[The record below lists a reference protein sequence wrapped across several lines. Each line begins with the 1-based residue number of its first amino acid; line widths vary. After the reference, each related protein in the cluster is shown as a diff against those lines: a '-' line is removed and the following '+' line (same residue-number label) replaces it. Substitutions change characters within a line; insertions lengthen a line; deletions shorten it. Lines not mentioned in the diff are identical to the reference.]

1 MKLAM
6 RRRRIPGPGR
16 RESPVAWRPPD
27 DARARRG
34 NRPQRIGPQRIG
46 PQRIGPL
53 RIGPQGRKDTDERS
67 RLDDPSAAVDAPPTG
82 GSAVMR
88 LELSMK
94 ARLEQQLRLA
104 PQIIQSIEILQ
115 LPAQDLAELI
125 EQELQDNELLE
136 RQDQVDDAEPS
147 PDQEDESPPSPE
159 EEARLEDTFE
169 RLENLEEWGD
179 DFPLRRAAG
188 SDDKDKKLE
197 ALQNTA
203 SRPAT
208 LQDHLTSQ
216 VHMLEVPDRIR
227 ELTEYFI
234 HNLDASG
241 FLTQS
246 PEELVDGRK
255 EHNTEDEVR
264 ESVSLLQSL
273 EPPGI
278 GARNVQEGLLLQLD
292 PERRDYYVLREL
304 IEHHFEDLMKN
315 KLPRIAKATGQPLEK
330 IKELREFIGR
340 LNPAPGSLFS
350 EDKATPIQ
358 PDVVV
363 EWVDGRYEILIQDTY
378 FPRLT
383 ISSRYRE
390 LLEREKNNPKVR
402 EYIRKKLE
410 SARWLIESV
419 EQRKN
424 TLYKVCREIVDRQ
437 TEFLDHGIHYLKP
450 LKMQEV
456 ADALGIHV
464 STVSRAI
471 ADKWMQC
478 PQGIKPLKFFFT
490 GATDVTGGGVESRVS
505 VKTHI
510 QELIEKEDAKN
521 PLSDEDIMKKLS
533 TELGLNIARRTVTKY
548 RKALGIPSSRQRK
561 QF

>member
-1 MKLAM
+1 MDL
-6 RRRRIPGPGR
+6 
-16 RESPVAWRPPD
+16 
-27 DARARRG
+27 
-34 NRPQRIGPQRIG
+34 Q
-46 PQRIGPL
+46 
-53 RIGPQGRKDTDERS
+53 
-67 RLDDPSAAVDAPPTG
+67 
-82 GSAVMR
+82 
-88 LELSMK
+88 ELIDQ
-94 ARLEQQLRLA
+94 E
-104 PQIIQSIEILQ
+104 
-115 LPAQDLAELI
+115 LAENEFLETQ
-125 EQELQDNELLE
+125 EQAEERDAANEK
-136 RQDQVDDAEPS
+136 EPTS
-147 PDQEDESPPSPE
+147 AE
-159 EEARLEDTFE
+159 EEARLEETFE

-179 DFPLRRAAG
+179 DYGLRRSSG
-188 SDDKDKKLE
+188 GMDEKDKKLE

-208 LQDHLTSQ
+208 LQDFLTGQ
-216 VHMLEVPDRIR
+216 LYLTEVTGRVR
-227 ELTEYFI
+227 ELTEYLI
-234 HNLDASG
+234 HNLDESG
-241 FLTQS
+241 YLTQP
-246 PEELVDGRK
+246 PEELMAGRSDVY
-255 EHNTEDEVR
+255 TEE
-264 ESVSLLQSL
+264 EITQALSVLHSL

-278 GARNVQEGLLLQLD
+278 GGRDVRECLLLQLD
-292 PERRDYYVLREL
+292 PKVTDYYLLREL

-315 KLPRIAKATGQPLEK
+315 KLPRVAKSTGQSLEK
-330 IKELREFIGR
+330 IKEMRSFIAT
-340 LNPAPGSLFS
+340 LNPAPGALFR

-363 EWVDGRYEILIQDTY
+363 EWVDGRYEILIQDNY

-383 ISSRYRE
+383 ISPRYRE
-390 LLEREKNNPKVR
+390 ILGREKNNPKVR
-402 EYIRKKLE
+402 EYIRKKIE
-410 SARWLIESV
+410 SARWLIESI

-437 TEFLDHGIHYLKP
+437 TDFLDNGIHYLKP

-510 QELIEKEDAKN
+510 QELIEKEDATN
-521 PLSDEDIMKKLS
+521 PLSDEDVMRKLS

>member
-1 MKLAM
+1 
-6 RRRRIPGPGR
+6 
-16 RESPVAWRPPD
+16 
-27 DARARRG
+27 
-34 NRPQRIGPQRIG
+34 
-46 PQRIGPL
+46 
-53 RIGPQGRKDTDERS
+53 
-67 RLDDPSAAVDAPPTG
+67 
-82 GSAVMR
+82 
-88 LELSMK
+88 MK

-136 RQDQVDDAEPS
+136 RMDSVDEEESS
-147 PDQEDESPPSPE
+147 PDSEVESPPSPE

-179 DFPLRRAAG
+179 DFPLRRAAS
-188 SDDKDKKLE
+188 SDEKDKKLE

-208 LQDHLTSQ
+208 LQDYLTGQ
-216 VHMLEVPDRIR
+216 VHLLEVPDRIR
-227 ELTEYFI
+227 DLTEYLI
-234 HNLDASG
+234 HNLDGSG

-255 EHNTEDEVR
+255 EGYGEEEIRDA
-264 ESVSLLQSL
+264 VSLLQSL
-273 EPPGI
+273 EPSGI
-278 GARNVQEGLLLQLD
+278 GAQNVKEALLLQLD
-292 PERRDYYVLREL
+292 PKLRDYYVLREL

-330 IKELREFIGR
+330 IKELREFMSR
-340 LNPAPGSLFS
+340 LNPAPGALFS

-383 ISSRYRE
+383 ISARYRE
-390 LLEREKNNPKVR
+390 ILEREKNNPKVR

-478 PQGIKPLKFFFT
+478 PQGITPLKFFFT
-490 GATDVTGGGVESRVS
+490 GATDVSGGGVESRVS

-533 TELGLNIARRTVTKY
+533 QELGLNIARRTVTKY